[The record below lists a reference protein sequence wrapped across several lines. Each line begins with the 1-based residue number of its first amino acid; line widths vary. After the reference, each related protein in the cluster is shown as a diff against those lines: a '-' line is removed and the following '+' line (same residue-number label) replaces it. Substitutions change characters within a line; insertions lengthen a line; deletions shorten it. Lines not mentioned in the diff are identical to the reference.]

1 LRRQCKQLG
10 TSVSWVLLVDN
21 QTFCCQDIRDTLHA
35 LTGMAHIPRDLRDRL
50 RLIAD
55 STKHL
60 PPGAALADGSRQPIA
75 VAHEQPVDPKN
86 A

>member
-1 LRRQCKQLG
+1 L
-10 TSVSWVLLVDN
+10 TS
-21 QTFCCQDIRDTLHA
+21 
-35 LTGMAHIPRDLRDRL
+35 MAHVPRYLRHRL

-60 PPGAALADGSRQPIA
+60 PPGAALADGSRQSIA
-75 VAHEQPVDPKN
+75 VAQKQPVDPKN